1 MELKLTKFADVNFND
16 PFFLSLKEDY
26 VEIPQWFEK
35 KSLAGDSAYVFYGDG
50 GDIDGFLYL
59 KVEEG
64 NVTDVE
70 PAIPYGRH
78 VKVGTLKINA
88 HGTKLG
94 ERFLKKIFDY
104 VVASDAEDVYVTV
117 FEKHAGL
124 ITLLEKYGFEKY
136 GQKVT
141 KNGVEWVLY
150 KKLSTTQTDVTKR
163 YPVVLASKRRKF
175 LLTIYPEYH
184 TRLFPDSI
192 LNNEDPKAIIKD
204 VSHTNSIHK
213 VYICKL
219 YGADKLRCGDV
230 ILIYRTGDNVSPAWY
245 SAVATSVCVIQ
256 EVVLL
261 SSFKTV
267 NDFLSYCLPF
277 SVFSDEELRKF
288 YREGKY
294 PYILRFS
301 YNYALPKRLNRAT
314 LVTDCGMT
322 DDRWGCTQLSD
333 EQFSNVLKLSGAN
346 ENIIIN

>member
-1 MELKLTKFADVNFND
+1 MDLRLTKFSDINFND
-16 PFFLSLKEDY
+16 IFFDSLKEDY
-26 VEIPQWFEK
+26 VEIPQWFER
-35 KSLAGDSAYVFYGDG
+35 KSKEGDNAYVFSDEFGS
-50 GDIDGFLYL
+50 IDGFLYL
-59 KVEEG
+59 KVERG
-64 NVTDVE
+64 VVADID
-70 PAIPYGRH
+70 PPLPDGRH

-124 ITLLEKYGFEKY
+124 ITLFERYGFEKY
-136 GQKVT
+136 GRKVT
-141 KNGVEWVLY
+141 QNGVEWVLY
-150 KKLSTTQTDVTKR
+150 KKLAKYQAEVTKR
-163 YPVVLASKRRKF
+163 YPVVLAKDRRKF

-192 LNNEDPKAIIKD
+192 LNNEDPQAIIKD

-219 YGADKLRCGDV
+219 FGANLLKCGDV
-230 ILIYRTGDNVSPAWY
+230 IVIYRTGDNISPAWY
-245 SAVATSVCVIQ
+245 SAVATSICVIQ
-256 EVVLL
+256 EVRLL
-261 SSFKTV
+261 ETFDSV
-267 NDFLSYCLPF
+267 DEFLAYCMPF
-277 SVFSDEELRKF
+277 SVFSEYELRKF

-294 PYILRFS
+294 PYVLRFS

-314 LVTDCGMT
+314 LVTQCGMV
-322 DDRWGCTQLSD
+322 DDRWGCTTLT
-333 EQFSNVLKLSGAN
+333 ERQFSHILELSKAN